1 MPPMKPATA
10 MLHELDTKAYLD
22 QLREIRRS
30 TIKLEE
36 QLRRGSIHRAAMD
49 TFVKEIDELA
59 RLITGDERYFHG
71 RT

>member
-1 MPPMKPATA
+1 MKPPMA

-22 QLREIRRS
+22 QLREIRGN

-36 QLRRGSIHRAAMD
+36 QLRRGSIHRAALAA
-49 TFVKEIDELA
+49 FAKEIDELA
-59 RLITGDERYFHG
+59 RLITGDESYFHG